1 MSKRVRVSFS
11 VISVISLFLFLISST
26 LFHPSRCHDVNVDSY
41 FAEDFSIMG
50 KIFMGKIFMGKV
62 MDGTQFL
69 LIAAEKQ
76 AVRSKEERSKRLNI
90 ILIDE

>member
-1 MSKRVRVSFS
+1 
-11 VISVISLFLFLISST
+11 
-26 LFHPSRCHDVNVDSY
+26 
-41 FAEDFSIMG
+41 
-50 KIFMGKIFMGKV
+50 MGKIFMGKV

-76 AVRSKEERSKRLNI
+76 AVRSKEERSEKLNI